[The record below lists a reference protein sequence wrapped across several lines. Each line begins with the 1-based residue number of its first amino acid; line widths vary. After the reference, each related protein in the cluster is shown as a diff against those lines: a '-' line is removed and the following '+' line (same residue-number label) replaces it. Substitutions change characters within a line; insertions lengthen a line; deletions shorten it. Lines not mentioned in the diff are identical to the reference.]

1 MENQNKAVF
10 DLLLKIYKRLD
21 NSDIERKTFELEIN
35 KRITQLENNAAHQN
49 IRENKLVQFEQSE
62 ETTPKILYS
71 SSNEGNNTGSNCGH
85 YDKQRSS
92 SDLASVAQDSLTKKP
107 GVKPSVSTVTPSC
120 ELMSEPVTIKSPD
133 SEENFLAQVRAEMQ
147 GLEGQ
152 KERKSPLTKAASF
165 SSPDRVKK
173 RLEVRAN
180 SYPLPKGEFM
190 KLFLKINYSLY

>member
-49 IRENKLVQFEQSE
+49 KRENILSQLGQSE
-62 ETTPKILYS
+62 ETTPKNLYS
-71 SSNEGNNTGSNCGH
+71 SSNEGNNTGSHCGH

-92 SDLASVAQDSLTKKP
+92 SDLARVAQDSLTKKP
-107 GVKPSVSTVTPSC
+107 GVQPSVSTVTPSC
-120 ELMSEPVTIKSPD
+120 ELMSEHVTIKSPD

-173 RLEVRAN
+173 RPEVRAN
-180 SYPLPKGEFM
+180 SYPLPKGEFT
-190 KLFLKINYSLY
+190 KLF